1 VDWIGWR
8 QRVGDTRVGQLQDG
22 LGAGA
27 GRLGGDGEG
36 AARKLASH
44 GGERR
49 PAERRGPVDE

>member
-1 VDWIGWR
+1 
-8 QRVGDTRVGQLQDG
+8 VGDTRVGQLQDG